1 MQNCTDGMSDD
12 AVKTMSR
19 TNKKYLWQMKNRLFT
34 HSSTEYCGE
43 SNEIVLFVF
52 VTNVVIVNKQP
63 GLHLCYVYKIIVR
76 GGNFFNGNRDFRK
89 SFIGRMNS
97 ILLFSILASISTLM
111 TVKYS

>member
-63 GLHLCYVYKIIVR
+63 GLHLCYVFTYQFHWSGSHDRQMLITLSQM
-76 GGNFFNGNRDFRK
+76 GGFQRK
-89 SFIGRMNS
+89 TVIYGINS
-97 ILLFSILASISTLM
+97 MLLSNYI
-111 TVKYS
+111 